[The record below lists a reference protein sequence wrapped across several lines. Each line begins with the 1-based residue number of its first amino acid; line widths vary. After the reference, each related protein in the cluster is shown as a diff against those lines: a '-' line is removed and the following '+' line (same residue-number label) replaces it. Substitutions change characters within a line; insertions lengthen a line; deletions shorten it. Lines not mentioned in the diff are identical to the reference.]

1 MFSPKFNN
9 IQVEVNDFRQKN
21 KNYSARL
28 RCTWLLIDDEI
39 KNWNPKNLC
48 GVIINARIWQHRKI
62 NDNTEKTCVLL
73 ILNIFRNDI
82 YGTWGSFSKLVTSS
96 I

>member
-39 KNWNPKNLC
+39 KNWNPKNFC
-48 GVIINARIWQHRKI
+48 GVIINPRIWKHRKI